1 MCIFG
6 NVLLYNMKNITEMTE
21 LEIVHRLAELD
32 PMDLILSAEQRAER
46 YALLWERYHRNRAD
60 SAHARMMGH

>member
-1 MCIFG
+1 M
-6 NVLLYNMKNITEMTE
+6 NNITEMTDVA
-21 LEIVHRLAELD
+21 LANRLAELD

-46 YALLWERYHRNRAD
+46 YALLWERFHRNRAD

>member
-1 MCIFG
+1 
-6 NVLLYNMKNITEMTE
+6 MKNITEMTE

-32 PMDLILSAEQRAER
+32 PMDLILSKEQRAER

-60 SAHARMMGH
+60 SARGRLA

>member
-1 MCIFG
+1 
-6 NVLLYNMKNITEMTE
+6 MKNPTEMTDTE
-21 LEIVHRLAELD
+21 LTHRLDELD
-32 PMDLILSAEQRAER
+32 PMEFVLSKEQRAER